1 MELGKTP
8 SGGKMGP
15 NLIIK
20 NIKLQSVGKNQ
31 ELSGFCCSKKQI
43 KEVQAVLLEGPSL
56 FPMRALYFGLRLG
69 ARMKWYSL
77 NQPMFLSLK

>member
-1 MELGKTP
+1 MESGITPLGE
-8 SGGKMGP
+8 KMGP
-15 NLIIK
+15 NLVIK

-56 FPMRALYFGLRLG
+56 FPMRALYLGLRLETH
-69 ARMKWYSL
+69 MKWYSL
-77 NQPMFLSLK
+77 NQPVFLSLK